1 MARPAPKAIDT
12 AGRDGIFVVDVDG
25 FEGPLDLLLE
35 LARKQKVDL
44 LKVSVLR
51 LAEQYAEFIENS
63 KFLKIDLAADY
74 LVMAAWL
81 ALIKSRLLLPKED
94 ETDPEADELASRL
107 AFRLQ
112 RLNAM
117 RESAQAI
124 MGRNQLGRE
133 FFARGEPE
141 QVAVVNKSSL
151 TATVLDLTQ
160 AYARL
165 RTRDDFR
172 PFTMNRDPV
181 FSVEAATENLQRLLG
196 ETPDWAELMRF
207 LPSGWTSDGRRV
219 RAALAA
225 TFAAALEL
233 ARQGRVDLRQSH
245 AFGPIQLKGL
255 NEADDV

>member
-1 MARPAPKAIDT
+1 MAQSPPMANDT
-12 AGRDGIFVVDVDG
+12 AGGDGILVVDVDG

-35 LARKQKVDL
+35 LARNQKVDL
-44 LKVSVLR
+44 LKISVLR

-63 KFLKIDLAADY
+63 RALKINLAADY

-81 ALIKSRLLLPKED
+81 ALIKSRLLLPHED
-94 ETDPEADELASRL
+94 ETGSTADELASRL

-117 RESAQAI
+117 RDSAQAI
-124 MGRNQLGRE
+124 MGRDQLGKE
-133 FFARGEPE
+133 FFARGDPE
-141 QVAVVNKSSL
+141 QVAIVNRSTM

-165 RTRDDFR
+165 RTDDDFR

-207 LPSGWTSDGRRV
+207 LPSGWTSDGRRA

-255 NEADDV
+255 KEADNV